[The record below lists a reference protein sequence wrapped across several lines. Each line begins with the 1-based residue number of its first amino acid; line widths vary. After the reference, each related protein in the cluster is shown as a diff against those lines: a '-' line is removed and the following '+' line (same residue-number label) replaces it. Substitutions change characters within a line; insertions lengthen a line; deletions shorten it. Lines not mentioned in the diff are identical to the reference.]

1 MRAVVFAVL
10 LAACQPGP
18 LAGTTDATAPDP
30 VPCFRL
36 ADSMAGKAGWLL
48 DTLANGDATEP
59 AAHALDV
66 AADEYQ
72 SCALEYM
79 RATLA
84 ER

>member
-1 MRAVVFAVL
+1 MRATVLAIL

-18 LAGTTDATAPDP
+18 IAGTTDTTAPDP
-30 VPCFRL
+30 VPCFRM
-36 ADSMAGKAGWLL
+36 ADSMAGKAQWLL
-48 DTLANGDATEP
+48 DALANGDATEP

-72 SCALEYM
+72 SCVLDYM